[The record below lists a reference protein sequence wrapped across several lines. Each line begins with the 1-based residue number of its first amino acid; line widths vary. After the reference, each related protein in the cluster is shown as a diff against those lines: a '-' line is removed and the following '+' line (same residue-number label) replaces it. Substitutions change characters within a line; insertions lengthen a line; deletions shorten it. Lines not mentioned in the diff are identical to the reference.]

1 MKNKLIASL
10 IILSPNIFAHDLPNT
25 FEAGQPIV
33 ASEVNEN
40 FAEIESELDNLTS
53 QVETLQST
61 ITNVA
66 ENVSTEIEFVGFSTE
81 ALFGKIGLKA
91 GRSMCSNA
99 FPGSHICSVD
109 ELDNLKNWS
118 SFNIVSPFILA
129 MDSESPNPCGRY
141 NSTYS
146 SNSGYGYMKTP
157 DNLRV
162 SKTSESSFYISMPSD
177 SPSGTWVIN
186 NTSNID
192 SCNGNQCVSY
202 DSNENTHAFTSSNN
216 ESIAI
221 SVCNVSLPAA
231 CCK

>member
-1 MKNKLIASL
+1 MNTTIPTALLVFSSAIV
-10 IILSPNIFAHDLPNT
+10 AHELPNT

-40 FAEIESELDNLTS
+40 FTQIESELENLTS

-61 ITNVA
+61 VTNVT
-66 ENVSTEIEFVGFSTE
+66 ENVSTEIEFVGFSSE

-91 GRSMCSNA
+91 GRSMCPNA

-109 ELDNLKNWS
+109 ELDNLNDWS

-129 MDSESPNPCGRY
+129 KDSESPNPCGRY
-141 NSTYS
+141 NSTLS

-157 DNLRV
+157 DNLKV
-162 SKTSESSFYISMPSD
+162 NKLQDSSYYISMPSD
-177 SPSGTWVIN
+177 SLSGTWVIN

-192 SCNGNQCVSY
+192 SCYGNQCVSS
-202 DSNENTHAFTSSNN
+202 DSNENTHAFNGSNN
-216 ESIAI
+216 ENVVISI
-221 SVCNVSLPAA
+221 CNVSVPAA
-231 CCK
+231 CCE